1 MAYAQQR
8 MTSAGISRWYAIYF
22 TPDGRQRSGGGFST
36 RRDAERAAIK
46 LEQQAAAGT
55 LADSSRG
62 KLTFG
67 AYVEKYYWPAAQHL
81 EPTTLAAYRSNLDS
95 HFLPYF
101 GRMRMSKI
109 VASTVQAWVNEV
121 SAEVEDFEGNRKP
134 RLSARSVRKYHTFLH
149 AIFERAII
157 DQVITINPCAHT
169 VLPKFVKPPKKAIT
183 PEQFEN
189 LLDEIPQRHRVL
201 VLVAIET
208 GVRWGELA
216 ALRPVDVDLETGEI
230 HVRRVVLEVSKKITG
245 ADKVWTIRDYP
256 KDNEHRAIRIGDQL
270 CQDAREYMMAT
281 GKRGGD
287 LLFATS
293 TGSPISRNTFRTR
306 VWLPAIER
314 SGLRQRVR
322 FHDLRGAHASWLL
335 AGGADLKAVMDRLGH
350 KQIQTTQ
357 QYLGRLP
364 DADDRALAAFEA
376 VRTGRH

>member
-8 MTSAGISRWYAIYF
+8 MTSAGTSRWYAIYF

-36 RRDAERAAIK
+36 KRDAERAAIK

-55 LADSSRG
+55 VADASRG
-62 KLTFG
+62 KLTFA

-95 HFLPYF
+95 NFLPYF

-109 VASTVQAWVNEV
+109 VASTVQSWVNDV
-121 SAEVEDFEGNRKP
+121 SMEVEDYEGNRKS

-169 VLPKFVKPPKKAIT
+169 VLPKFVKPPKKSIT
-183 PEQFEN
+183 PEQFET
-189 LLDEIPQRHRVL
+189 LLSKIPEQYRVL

-216 ALRPVDVDLETGEI
+216 ALRPVDVDLDTGEI

-245 ADKVWTIRDYP
+245 ADKVWTVRDYP
-256 KDNEHRAIRIGDQL
+256 KDNEHRTIRIGDQL
-270 CQDAREYMMAT
+270 CQDIREYMMASGT
-281 GKRGGD
+281 RGED

-293 TGSPISRNTFRTR
+293 TGSPVSRNVFRTR
-306 VWLPAIER
+306 VWLPAVASSKIK
-314 SGLRQRVR
+314 QHVR

-364 DADDRALAAFEA
+364 DADERALKAFEA
-376 VRTGRH
+376 VRGRRR

>member
-36 RRDAERAAIK
+36 KRDAERAAIK

-55 LADSSRG
+55 LADASRG

-256 KDNEHRAIRIGDQL
+256 KDDEHRAIRIGDQL